1 MRRVLTKASGF
12 ARPNELT
19 CILGPSGS
27 GKTSLLEVLS
37 GRLNQS
43 QGLKCDGRVIVNGR
57 PLTRDHFGQFA
68 AFVQQED
75 ALLSTMTPREA
86 FNFAQQ
92 IRTDKHPNLV
102 ERFTEQLL
110 NTLGL
115 SDCANVQLG
124 SGLRN
129 SQRKRV
135 SIGYEM
141 VTEPS
146 LLLLDEPTSGLDSL

>member
-1 MRRVLTKASGF
+1 M
-12 ARPNELT
+12 NELL
-19 CILGPSGS
+19 ILCDYNLNTRSHG
-27 GKTSLLEVLS
+27 VL
-37 GRLNQS
+37 GFW
-43 QGLKCDGRVIVNGR
+43 G
-57 PLTRDHFGQFA
+57 
-68 AFVQQED
+68 
-75 ALLSTMTPREA
+75 PREA

-92 IRTDKHPNLV
+92 IRTEKHPNLV

-115 SDCANVQLG
+115 SDCADVQLD

-129 SQRKRV
+129 SQRKLV